1 MTKTAVRPILVAV
14 PVVWIV
20 ALVVAVFVA
29 SRPSVGVPVYAVS
42 AAVYEIGSLVCHQLP
57 QRSFYFWG
65 AQLPV
70 CARCTGI
77 YVGAAASALVAAR
90 MGDGLQREFWDR
102 AKELFLLS
110 AMPTLVTLIYEWF
123 SGRMPGH
130 WIRAAA
136 GFPLGA
142 IVMLIVLAAATPE
155 SVVEIH

>member
-1 MTKTAVRPILVAV
+1 MTKTAIRPILVAA

-20 ALVVAVFVA
+20 ALGAAVFVA
-29 SRPSVGVPVYAVS
+29 SRPSVGVPAYAAS

-57 QRSFYFWG
+57 KRSFYFWG

-77 YVGAAASALVAAR
+77 YAGAAAAALVATR
-90 MGDGLQREFWDR
+90 MNQALQRQLWDR
-102 AKELFLLS
+102 AQELLLLG
-110 AMPTLVTLIYEWF
+110 AMPTAVTLIYEWF
-123 SGRMPGH
+123 SGMMPGH